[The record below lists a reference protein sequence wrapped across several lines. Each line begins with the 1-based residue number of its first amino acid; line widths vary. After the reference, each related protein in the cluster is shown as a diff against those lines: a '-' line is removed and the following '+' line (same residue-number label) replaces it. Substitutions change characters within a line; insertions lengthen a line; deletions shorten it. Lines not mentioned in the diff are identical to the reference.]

1 MAGHVILSHG
11 FGSDPE
17 AHKTTACGKVAEALG
32 WTAERPDY
40 RAFDACADRSRLGDV
55 EARVAHLLG
64 VAKRCD
70 GPLVLAG
77 SSLGAYVSA
86 RVSLEVPVVG
96 LFLMAP
102 PVWLEDYDAALRGA
116 KVPTWVVHGWNDE
129 LIPAAWVASWGQATQ
144 ARTTF
149 VPDGHRLDAHVDF
162 CAQEFGRFLQ
172 ALP

>member
-102 PVWLEDYDAALRGA
+102 PVWLEDYDFALQVAR
-116 KVPTWVVHGWNDE
+116 VPTRVIHGWNDE
-129 LIPAAWVASWGQATQ
+129 IITAMSVAAWAQPRNL
-144 ARTTF
+144 RTTF
-149 VPDGHRLDAHVDF
+149 VPDTHRLEGHAGY
-162 CAQEFGRFLQ
+162 CGEELARFLQ
-172 ALP
+172 ELG